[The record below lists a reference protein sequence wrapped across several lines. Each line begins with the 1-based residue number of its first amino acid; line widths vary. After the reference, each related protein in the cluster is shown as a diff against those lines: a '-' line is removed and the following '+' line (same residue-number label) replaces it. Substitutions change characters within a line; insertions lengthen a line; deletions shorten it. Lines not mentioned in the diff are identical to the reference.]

1 MKKAIFCVLT
11 ILVILIFSMSY
22 ITIHGRQV
30 RQNEL
35 NVALENSMEKAVSL
49 LLENDGKPETEEEW
63 IEMFCLD
70 LSMQIASASDLTVNI
85 LDADF
90 EKGLLQVEAILSY
103 RNPIGTTST
112 VSSERMVLVEQ
123 YVH

>member
-112 VSSERMVLVEQ
+112 VSSERMILVEQ

>member
-11 ILVILIFSMSY
+11 ILIILIFSMAY

-35 NVALENSMEKAVSL
+35 NVALEQSMEKSISL
-49 LLENDGKPETEEEW
+49 LLENDGKPVSEEEW

-70 LSMQIASASDLTVNI
+70 LSMQIASASDLTINI

-90 EKGLLQVEAILSY
+90 EKGLLRVEATLSY

-123 YVH
+123 YVR

>member
-1 MKKAIFCVLT
+1 MKKAIFSILTVL
-11 ILVILIFSMSY
+11 LILIFSLVG

-35 NVALENSMEKAVSL
+35 NVALENSMDKAVNV
-49 LLENDGKPETEEEW
+49 LLENDGKPASEEEW

-70 LSMQIASASDLTVNI
+70 LSMQIASASDLTINI

-90 EKGLLQVEAILSY
+90 EKGLLRVEATLSY

-112 VSSERMVLVEQ
+112 VSSERMALVEQ
-123 YVH
+123 YVR

>member
-11 ILVILIFSMSY
+11 ILIILIFSMAY

-35 NVALENSMEKAVSL
+35 NVALEQSMEKSISL
-49 LLENDGKPETEEEW
+49 LLENDGKPVSEEEW

-70 LSMQIASASDLTVNI
+70 LSMQIASASDLTINI

-90 EKGLLQVEAILSY
+90 EKGLLRVEVTLSY

-123 YVH
+123 YVR

>member
-11 ILVILIFSMSY
+11 ILIILIFSMAY
-22 ITIHGRQV
+22 ITIHGRHV

-35 NVALENSMEKAVSL
+35 NVALEQSMEKSISL
-49 LLENDGKPETEEEW
+49 LLENDGKPVSEEEW

-70 LSMQIASASDLTVNI
+70 LSMQIASASDLTINI

-90 EKGLLQVEAILSY
+90 EKGLLRVEATLSY

-123 YVH
+123 YVR

>member
-1 MKKAIFCVLT
+1 MKKAIFSILTVL
-11 ILVILIFSMSY
+11 LILIFSLVC

-35 NVALENSMEKAVSL
+35 NVALENSMDKAVNV
-49 LLENDGKPETEEEW
+49 LLENDGKPASEEEW

-70 LSMQIASASDLTVNI
+70 LSMQIASASDLTINI

-90 EKGLLQVEAILSY
+90 EKGLLRVEATLSY

-112 VSSERMVLVEQ
+112 VSSERMALVEQ
-123 YVH
+123 YVR

>member
-35 NVALENSMEKAVSL
+35 NVALENSMEKAISL

>member
-11 ILVILIFSMSY
+11 ILIILIFSIAY

-35 NVALENSMEKAVSL
+35 NVALEQSMEKSISL
-49 LLENDGKPETEEEW
+49 LLENDGKPVSEEEW

-70 LSMQIASASDLTVNI
+70 LSMQIASASDLTINI

-90 EKGLLQVEAILSY
+90 EKGLLRVEATLSY

-123 YVH
+123 YVR

>member
-11 ILVILIFSMSY
+11 ILIILIFSMAY
-22 ITIHGRQV
+22 ISIHGRQV

-35 NVALENSMEKAVSL
+35 NVALEQSMEKSISL
-49 LLENDGKPETEEEW
+49 LLENDGKPVSEEEW

-70 LSMQIASASDLTVNI
+70 LSMQIASASDLTINI

-90 EKGLLQVEAILSY
+90 EKGLLRVEATLSY

-123 YVH
+123 YVR